1 MPGDVNMNRTRFEAV
16 IDKKNAVKHA
26 EEQGLVADSHDVR
39 LALMRQVH
47 AGEITLADAQAKLK
61 KIKSSAKK
69 SGLLTRSQVFSNG

>member
-1 MPGDVNMNRTRFEAV
+1 MPGDVTMNRTRFEAA
-16 IDKKNAVKHA
+16 IDKSNAVKQA
-26 EEQGLVADSHDVR
+26 DELGQIADSREVR

-69 SGLLTRSQVFSNG
+69 SGLLTRSQAFSRG